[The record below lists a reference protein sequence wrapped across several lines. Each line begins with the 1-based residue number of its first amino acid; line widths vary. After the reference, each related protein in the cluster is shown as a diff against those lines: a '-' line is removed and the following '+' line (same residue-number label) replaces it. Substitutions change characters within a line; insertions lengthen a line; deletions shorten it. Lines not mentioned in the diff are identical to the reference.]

1 MLIGKFKT
9 SHDRLLDEIGHAF
22 CAYSSL
28 FRTNLKNSS
37 EIKKSSEEKKMVRTK
52 VELCGVDTASL
63 PVLKHEEMRE
73 LFVRLQ
79 SGEEWVRDELVICN
93 LRLVLSIVGRFS
105 YRGEQADDL
114 FQVGCIGLLKAIDHF
129 DLKHNVRFSTYAVPM
144 IIGEIRRH
152 LRDHHALRVSRSLR
166 DIAYKAMQAKE
177 KFISEN
183 LHEPTIEQL
192 AEAIE
197 MKKED
202 VLYALDAIQDPLS
215 LQEPIYS
222 DGGDAVYIM
231 DQLRDDDVS
240 EDQWVAYVSV
250 KESMQK
256 LDERQQMILSKR
268 FYYGE
273 TQTEI
278 AKSLGI
284 SQAQISRLEKNAIE
298 TMQKDYKLG

>member
-1 MLIGKFKT
+1 
-9 SHDRLLDEIGHAF
+9 
-22 CAYSSL
+22 
-28 FRTNLKNSS
+28 
-37 EIKKSSEEKKMVRTK
+37 MVRMK
-52 VELCGVDTASL
+52 VELCGVDTSKL
-63 PVLKHEEMRE
+63 PILKHEEMKA
-73 LFVRLQ
+73 LFERMQ
-79 SGEEWVRDELVICN
+79 AGEEEVREQLVMCN

-144 IIGEIRRH
+144 IVGEIRRH

-177 KFISEN
+177 QFVLEN
-183 LHEPTIEQL
+183 LYEPTLGQI
-192 AEAIE
+192 AEMLE
-197 MKKED
+197 MKQED
-202 VLYALDAIQDPLS
+202 VLYALDAIQDPMS
-215 LQEPIYS
+215 LQEPIYA
-222 DGGDAVYIM
+222 DGTDPVYM
-231 DQLRDDDVS
+231 LDQLKGDVS

-256 LDERQQMILSKR
+256 LDERQQLIVAKR

-278 AKSLGI
+278 AKTLGI
-284 SQAQISRLEKNAIE
+284 SQAQISRLEKSAIAL
-298 TMQKDYKLG
+298 MQKDYKFD

>member
-1 MLIGKFKT
+1 MFV
-9 SHDRLLDEIGHAF
+9 
-22 CAYSSL
+22 C
-28 FRTNLKNSS
+28 
-37 EIKKSSEEKKMVRTK
+37 
-52 VELCGVDTASL
+52 
-63 PVLKHEEMRE
+63 KH
-73 LFVRLQ
+73 
-79 SGEEWVRDELVICN
+79 GETWVRDELVICN
-93 LRLVLSIVGRFS
+93 LRLVFSIVGRFA

-183 LHEPTIEQL
+183 LYEPTIEQI
-192 AEAIE
+192 AEMID

-231 DQLRDDDVS
+231 DQLRDDGVS
-240 EDQWVAYVSV
+240 EEQWVAYVSV
-250 KESMQK
+250 KESIQK
-256 LDERQQMILSKR
+256 LDERQQMILAKR

-298 TMQKDYKLG
+298 TMQKDYKFG

>member
-1 MLIGKFKT
+1 M
-9 SHDRLLDEIGHAF
+9 
-22 CAYSSL
+22 
-28 FRTNLKNSS
+28 
-37 EIKKSSEEKKMVRTK
+37 RTK
-52 VELCGVDTASL
+52 VELCGVDTAKL

-73 LFVRLQ
+73 LFVQLQ
-79 SGEEWVRDELVICN
+79 AGNIAVREELVICN

-177 KFISEN
+177 RFITEN
-183 LHEPTIEQL
+183 LYEPTIEQL
-192 AEAIE
+192 AAAIE
-197 MKKED
+197 MKPED
-202 VLYALDAIQDPLS
+202 VLFALDAIQDPVS

-222 DGGDAVYIM
+222 DGGDAMYLM
-231 DQLRDDDVS
+231 DQLKGDVS
-240 EDQWVAYVSV
+240 EDQWVDYVSV
-250 KESMQK
+250 KESLQK
-256 LDERQQMILSKR
+256 LDERQQLIVAKR

-284 SQAQISRLEKNAIE
+284 SQAQISRLEKSAIE
-298 TMQKDYKLG
+298 TMQADYLQ

>member
-1 MLIGKFKT
+1 
-9 SHDRLLDEIGHAF
+9 
-22 CAYSSL
+22 
-28 FRTNLKNSS
+28 
-37 EIKKSSEEKKMVRTK
+37 MVRMK
-52 VELCGVDTASL
+52 VELCGVDTSKL
-63 PVLKHEEMRE
+63 PILKHEEMKA
-73 LFVRLQ
+73 LFERMQ
-79 SGEEWVRDELVICN
+79 AGEEEVREQLVMCN

-144 IIGEIRRH
+144 IVGEIRRH

-177 KFISEN
+177 QFVLEN
-183 LHEPTIEQL
+183 LYEPTLQQI
-192 AEAIE
+192 AEMLE
-197 MKKED
+197 MKQED
-202 VLYALDAIQDPLS
+202 VLYALDAIQDPMS
-215 LQEPIYS
+215 LQEPIYADGS
-222 DGGDAVYIM
+222 DPVYM
-231 DQLRDDDVS
+231 LDQLKGDVS

-256 LDERQQMILSKR
+256 LDERQQLIVAKR

-278 AKSLGI
+278 AKKLGI
-284 SQAQISRLEKNAIE
+284 SQAQISRLEKSAI
-298 TMQKDYKLG
+298 TLMQKDYKIE

>member
-1 MLIGKFKT
+1 
-9 SHDRLLDEIGHAF
+9 
-22 CAYSSL
+22 
-28 FRTNLKNSS
+28 
-37 EIKKSSEEKKMVRTK
+37 MVRMK
-52 VELCGVDTASL
+52 VELCGVDTSTL
-63 PVLKHEEMRE
+63 PILKHEEMKA
-73 LFVRLQ
+73 LFERMQ
-79 SGEEWVRDELVICN
+79 AGEEEVREQLVMCN

-144 IIGEIRRH
+144 IVGEIRRH

-177 KFISEN
+177 QFVLEHSY
-183 LHEPTIEQL
+183 EPTLGQI
-192 AEAIE
+192 AEMLE
-197 MKKED
+197 MKQED
-202 VLYALDAIQDPLS
+202 VLYALDAIQDPMS
-215 LQEPIYS
+215 LQEPIYA
-222 DGGDAVYIM
+222 DGTDPVYM
-231 DQLRDDDVS
+231 LDQLKGDVS

-256 LDERQQMILSKR
+256 LDERQQLIVAKR

-278 AKSLGI
+278 AKTLGI
-284 SQAQISRLEKNAIE
+284 SQAQISRLEKSAIAL
-298 TMQKDYKLG
+298 MQKDYKFD

>member
-1 MLIGKFKT
+1 M
-9 SHDRLLDEIGHAF
+9 
-22 CAYSSL
+22 
-28 FRTNLKNSS
+28 
-37 EIKKSSEEKKMVRTK
+37 RTK
-52 VELCGVDTASL
+52 VELCGVDTAKL

-73 LFVRLQ
+73 LFVQLQ
-79 SGEEWVRDELVICN
+79 AGNISVREELVICN

-177 KFISEN
+177 RFITEN
-183 LHEPTIEQL
+183 LYEPTIEQL
-192 AEAIE
+192 AAAIE
-197 MKKED
+197 MKPED
-202 VLYALDAIQDPLS
+202 VLFALDAIQDPVS

-222 DGGDAVYIM
+222 DGGDAMYLM
-231 DQLRDDDVS
+231 DQLKGDVS
-240 EDQWVAYVSV
+240 EDQWVDYVSV
-250 KESMQK
+250 KESLQK
-256 LDERQQMILSKR
+256 LDERQQLIVAKR

-284 SQAQISRLEKNAIE
+284 SQAQISRLEKSAIE
-298 TMQKDYKLG
+298 TMQADYLQ

>member
-1 MLIGKFKT
+1 M
-9 SHDRLLDEIGHAF
+9 
-22 CAYSSL
+22 
-28 FRTNLKNSS
+28 
-37 EIKKSSEEKKMVRTK
+37 RTK
-52 VELCGVDTASL
+52 VELCGVDTSAL
-63 PVLKHEEMRE
+63 PVLKHEEMKQLFIRMQAGE
-73 LFVRLQ
+73 EFVR
-79 SGEEWVRDELVICN
+79 EELVMCN
-93 LRLVLSIVGRFS
+93 LRLVLSLVGRFA

-177 KFISEN
+177 QYIAQH
-183 LHEPTIEQL
+183 LVEPTIEQL
-192 AEAIE
+192 AAAID

-202 VLYALDAIQDPLS
+202 VLYALDAIQDPMS
-215 LQEPIYS
+215 LQEPMYS
-222 DGGDAVYIM
+222 DNGDAVYMM
-231 DQLRDDDVS
+231 DQLQGDVS

-250 KESMQK
+250 KESLQK
-256 LDERQQMILSKR
+256 LDERQRLIVAKR

-278 AKSLGI
+278 ARTLGI
-284 SQAQISRLEKNAIE
+284 SQAQISRLEKSAIE
-298 TMQKDYKLG
+298 CMQRDYKIN

>member
-1 MLIGKFKT
+1 
-9 SHDRLLDEIGHAF
+9 
-22 CAYSSL
+22 
-28 FRTNLKNSS
+28 
-37 EIKKSSEEKKMVRTK
+37 MVRMK
-52 VELCGVDTASL
+52 VELCGVDTSKL
-63 PVLKHEEMRE
+63 PILKHEEMKA
-73 LFVRLQ
+73 LFERMQ
-79 SGEEWVRDELVICN
+79 AGEEEVREQLVMCN

-144 IIGEIRRH
+144 IVGEIRRH

-177 KFISEN
+177 QFVLEN
-183 LHEPTIEQL
+183 LYEPTLQQI
-192 AEAIE
+192 AEMLE
-197 MKKED
+197 MKQED
-202 VLYALDAIQDPLS
+202 VLYALDAIQDPMS
-215 LQEPIYS
+215 LQEPIYADGS
-222 DGGDAVYIM
+222 DPVYM
-231 DQLRDDDVS
+231 LDQLKGDVS

-256 LDERQQMILSKR
+256 LDERQQLIVAKR

-278 AKSLGI
+278 AKTLGI
-284 SQAQISRLEKNAIE
+284 SQAQISRLEKSAI
-298 TMQKDYKLG
+298 TLMQKDYKIE